1 MKERFLCR
9 FQAEGL
15 HLEKLMR
22 LAAERQIP
30 LTRVRRKGRRLTGCA
45 PEAAMPQLQELAAH
59 GGWALEVR
67 GYAGWSR
74 LREQVKRRW
83 LVCVLCALAVA
94 GVVTAMQLVW
104 AVELVDAGPYEGDV
118 RAFLQEQGIRPMMW
132 RAQVEPAA
140 LRDALEWRYPRVAWV
155 EVGWRGTVLHI
166 RLVQGVA
173 QGETVDW
180 RGSRD
185 VVASRDG
192 VVVSVVPLA
201 GTARCKPG
209 DTVRKG
215 QVLIA
220 GEERDGAETMRPV
233 AARGKV
239 TARVW
244 DGARVRMST
253 MERQTIY
260 TGAVLERNCVQTP
273 WFSLWPREESGFQQQ
288 DVEVTRIPLGGLFF
302 PLWVQRERCL
312 EAQVSAVSRPLEE
325 VQGEAGLAAL
335 RKLRT
340 QVGPGEVFIDK
351 WVDYCMINSEILEA
365 VATGERRVEIGV
377 LQERGGA

>member
-22 LAAERQIP
+22 LAAAQQIP
-30 LTRVRRKGRRLTGCA
+30 LTRIRRKGRRLTGCA
-45 PEAAMPQLQELAAH
+45 PEAALPQLRELAAR
-59 GGWALEVR
+59 GGWALDVR
-67 GYAGWSR
+67 GYAGLSC

-83 LVCVLCALAVA
+83 LVCVLCLLAVA

-104 AVELVDAGPYEGDV
+104 AVELVDAGAYAGDV
-118 RAFLQEQGIRPMMW
+118 RAFLQTQGIHPLMW
-132 RAQVEPAA
+132 RAQADLPA

-155 EVGWRGTVLHI
+155 EVGWRGTVLRI
-166 RLVQGVA
+166 RLVEGVP

-180 RGSRD
+180 HGSRD

-220 GEERDGAETMRPV
+220 GEERDGADTLRPV

-244 DGARVRMST
+244 DGARVRMSI
-253 MERQTIY
+253 MERQTVY
-260 TGAVLERNCVQTP
+260 TGAVLERTCIQTP
-273 WFSLWPREESGFQQQ
+273 WFSLWPRAESGFQQQ
-288 DVEVTRIPLGGLFF
+288 DVEVTRVPLGGVFF
-302 PLWVQRERCL
+302 PMWVQRERCL
-312 EAQVSAVSRPLEE
+312 EAQVGAAPRPLAE

-335 RKLRT
+335 RKLRM
-340 QVGPGEVFIDK
+340 QVGSGEVFIDK

-365 VATGERRVEIGV
+365 VAMGERRVEIGV
-377 LQERGGA
+377 PQERGA